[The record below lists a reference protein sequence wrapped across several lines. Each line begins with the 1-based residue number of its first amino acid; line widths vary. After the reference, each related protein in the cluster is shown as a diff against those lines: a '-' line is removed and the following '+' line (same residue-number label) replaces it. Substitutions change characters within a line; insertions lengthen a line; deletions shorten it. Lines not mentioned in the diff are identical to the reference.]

1 MEVCGKAKGYLVH
14 RAGVLP
20 CIVRICMFWDA
31 TYVLWGLR
39 CSGIFGITTGAFC
52 LSCFHLISHRSRSTS
67 EPWYADSFPSRK
79 IRCQP
84 LPEPQCAAVR
94 LRDGES
100 RYARSSSFFRKYCR
114 RRTGQGIKWT
124 RDRRF
129 CSLPLEVREGRS
141 LSVKEE
147 RKTMPKERLDKL
159 LASQGLGSR
168 SDMQKAIRAGRVTIG
183 GTVCRSPADKI
194 DPEDRELC
202 LDGRP
207 IQYRR
212 YLYLM
217 MNKPAGILCVSR
229 DPKVPTVV
237 DLLPAEFR
245 RKGLFPAG
253 RLDRDTVGLVIITND
268 GDYAHRV
275 LSPAK
280 KVVKRYQA
288 LLDGPVGTEEVKAF
302 AEGVKLADGTLCRPA
317 ALRLLPQEP
326 GPLAEVE
333 ITEGKYHQ
341 VKRMFAAVGRR
352 VLWLK
357 RCAIGG
363 LILDASL
370 PEGGCRELTA
380 PEQALVWEKCQ

>member
-1 MEVCGKAKGYLVH
+1 
-14 RAGVLP
+14 
-20 CIVRICMFWDA
+20 
-31 TYVLWGLR
+31 
-39 CSGIFGITTGAFC
+39 
-52 LSCFHLISHRSRSTS
+52 
-67 EPWYADSFPSRK
+67 
-79 IRCQP
+79 
-84 LPEPQCAAVR
+84 
-94 LRDGES
+94 
-100 RYARSSSFFRKYCR
+100 
-114 RRTGQGIKWT
+114 
-124 RDRRF
+124 
-129 CSLPLEVREGRS
+129 
-141 LSVKEE
+141 
-147 RKTMPKERLDKL
+147 MPKERLAQAAGLARIGEQVGYAESDPGGAGDDRRNRMPQPQRIKL
-159 LASQGLGSR
+159 
-168 SDMQKAIRAGRVTIG
+168 
-183 GTVCRSPADKI
+183 

-302 AEGVKLADGTLCRPA
+302 AEGVKLADGTLCRPRPCA
-317 ALRLLPQEP
+317 SFLRTWAI
-326 GPLAEVE
+326 GGEVE

-363 LILDASL
+363 ADIGCFLAGRRL
-370 PEGGCRELTA
+370 PGTDGPGA
-380 PEQALVWEKCQ
+380 GFGVGKVSINFVQVDIGQSQ